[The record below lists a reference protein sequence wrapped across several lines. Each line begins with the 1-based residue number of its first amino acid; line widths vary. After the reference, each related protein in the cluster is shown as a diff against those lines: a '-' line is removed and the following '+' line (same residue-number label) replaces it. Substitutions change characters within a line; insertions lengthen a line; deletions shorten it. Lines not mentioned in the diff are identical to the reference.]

1 MNKTSPANIPI
12 PRNRAMTHRITLLLA
27 AAGIVFLFP
36 GFSSA
41 QAIDENTLFS
51 NTNTM
56 IIDTGRI
63 TDASLHPG
71 TSKKGVSTSGT
82 LRSRTTYTMSES
94 WFEGASE
101 QVNSLFQFFEGDFL
115 LDVRLPSGIKSLV
128 AVSLW
133 QTPQGLA
140 DSSRPGTTNTYGW
153 TIKEAFVDL
162 AASGSLSF
170 RIGKQVLQWGR
181 SYFWNPVDLVNY
193 EKKNFLDMDRS
204 REGSTG
210 VRTHAAFGSTLNFY
224 TWIDAGDA
232 RSGSDLAIAGKI
244 EFVAGGSEFAL
255 TAWGKKGFI
264 PVYGLELSSRLLG
277 FDIKG
282 ECALSRGSNTPRY
295 TRQGMGVTK
304 EDRSGDWVP
313 QASLTLSRGID
324 WEIDDR
330 IQIVAELMANG
341 AGYSDNVLA
350 DPLRSAAIYLN
361 DAWTPNWLSRW
372 YAALFVSVAK
382 FPDSTMTLQA
392 NLMANL
398 VDGSMIVSSGISWQP
413 VNDLTLMPMLYATV
427 GKEGREYTIRGRNL
441 ATEFQARIAF

>member
-1 MNKTSPANIPI
+1 
-12 PRNRAMTHRITLLLA
+12 MTLRISVCTLF
-27 AAGIVFLFP
+27 AGLSFCLP
-36 GFSSA
+36 GKMHA
-41 QAIDENTLFS
+41 QAVDETALFS

-56 IIDTGRI
+56 IIDRGSI
-63 TDASLHPG
+63 TDASLTPG
-71 TSKKGVSTSGT
+71 SGKKGVSASGT

-94 WFEGASE
+94 WFEGAAE
-101 QVNSLFQFFEGDFL
+101 QANSLSQLFEGDFL
-115 LDVRLPSGIKSLV
+115 VDVRLPSGIKSLV

-153 TIKEAFVDL
+153 TIKEAFIDL

-210 VRTHAAFGSTLNFY
+210 IRTHAAFGSTLNFY

-232 RSGSDLAIAGKI
+232 RAGSDLALAGKI

-255 TAWGKKGFI
+255 TAWGKKGFV

-295 TRQGMGVTK
+295 TRQGMGVVE
-304 EDRSGDWVP
+304 EDRRSDWIP

-324 WEIDDR
+324 WELDDR
-330 IQIVAELMANG
+330 IQLVAEVMANG
-341 AGYSDNVLA
+341 AGYSDNVLG

-372 YAALFVSVAK
+372 YGALFVSVAK
-382 FPDSTMTLQA
+382 FPDSTMTFQA

-413 VNDLTLMPMLYATV
+413 VNDLTLSPMLYATI
-427 GKEGREYTIRGRNL
+427 GPEGREYTLRGRSL
-441 ATEFQARIAF
+441 AADFQARIAF